1 MLRMME
7 RVAIIFT
14 VFTVEIQGHCQEILK
29 PKRFNFCKEM
39 HDYFGLQKSR
49 IVKKLAKL
57 AGGSIHAV
65 QLNSL

>member
-1 MLRMME
+1 MIE
-7 RVAIIFT
+7 

-29 PKRFNFCKEM
+29 PKRFNLCKQM
-39 HDYFGLQKSR
+39 HDYFGLQKSK